1 MDPSLLST
9 GGAPAPDTAPWHAWS
24 VERTRTALGAP
35 AVGLSESD
43 AAGRLARDGPNRLSP
58 PVRRSPSRLFLA
70 QFNDFMIRV
79 LLGAALVAGLL
90 GDRGDAAAILA
101 IVLLN
106 AGVGFV
112 QEFRAERALDALRE
126 IDAPTARVERDGR
139 RRLINADGL
148 VRGDRVILEA
158 GARVP
163 ADLRLSEAQTLRID
177 ESALTGESAPVEKN
191 TDPLPIKTEMA
202 DRTNMAYRGTLVVH
216 GRGAGTVAAT
226 GSFTALGRVAAL
238 LSSTERVPTPLQRR
252 LAVFGRR
259 LAAGALGLCAVVFAA
274 GLLRGEPPLLMFL
287 TAVSL
292 AVAAIPEA
300 LPAVVTLALALG
312 AQKMARV
319 KALVRRLPAIETLG
333 SVTVIATDKTGTL
346 TQNKMRAES
355 FYWDGALRSELS
367 LEGTGGEL
375 ARALALCNDARPDRD
390 GRPVGDPTEVALL
403 EAAVTAGVE
412 PAGAEARTGERPFDA
427 HRKRMTTFHPEG
439 ADSVGYTKGSP
450 EGVLSLC
457 GHLWDPAGPQP
468 LPREALARVADA
480 LAEGGQRVLAF
491 ARRSWPAPPTGS
503 TDVVE
508 RDLSFLGFVGLV
520 DPPRPGVAHAVAAAA
535 AAGVRTVMIT
545 GDHPFTAA
553 AIARRL
559 GFPDGDTATGAQ
571 LASWTPAERVARLP
585 GVVVFARVTPEQKLD
600 IVTALQAG
608 GQVVAVTGD
617 GVNDAPALQRADIGI
632 AMGRSGTDAAKEA
645 AALLL
650 LDDDFS
656 TIVRA
661 IREGRRIFDN
671 IRLFVKYVVTT
682 NAAEIGVLLLAP
694 FLGLP
699 LPLTPIQLLWL
710 NLLTD
715 GLPGLALAS
724 ESTDGHAMARPPRPP
739 SEPLVTRALAF
750 HIGWVS
756 ALMTGMV
763 LTAQAAFLRSGWA
776 EWRTAVFCVMCF
788 SQMGHA
794 LVLRSER
801 DSFFSRRG
809 FSNRPLLAAVGLT
822 VVLQI
827 LGVYWAPLQRLLQTA
842 PLSPRALA
850 GAVGASVVVFAAVE
864 LEKGLRRWR
873 ART

>member
-1 MDPSLLST
+1 M
-9 GGAPAPDTAPWHAWS
+9 
-24 VERTRTALGAP
+24 
-35 AVGLSESD
+35 
-43 AAGRLARDGPNRLSP
+43 
-58 PVRRSPSRLFLA
+58 
-70 QFNDFMIRV
+70 
-79 LLGAALVAGLL
+79 
-90 GDRGDAAAILA
+90 
-101 IVLLN
+101 
-106 AGVGFV
+106 

-491 ARRSWPAPPTGS
+491 ARRSWPAPPPGS

-520 DPPRPGVAHAVAAAA
+520 DPPRPGV
-535 AAGVRTVMIT
+535 
-545 GDHPFTAA
+545 
-553 AIARRL
+553 
-559 GFPDGDTATGAQ
+559 
-571 LASWTPAERVARLP
+571 
-585 GVVVFARVTPEQKLD
+585 
-600 IVTALQAG
+600 
-608 GQVVAVTGD
+608 
-617 GVNDAPALQRADIGI
+617 
-632 AMGRSGTDAAKEA
+632 
-645 AALLL
+645 
-650 LDDDFS
+650 
-656 TIVRA
+656 
-661 IREGRRIFDN
+661 
-671 IRLFVKYVVTT
+671 
-682 NAAEIGVLLLAP
+682 
-694 FLGLP
+694 
-699 LPLTPIQLLWL
+699 
-710 NLLTD
+710 
-715 GLPGLALAS
+715 
-724 ESTDGHAMARPPRPP
+724 
-739 SEPLVTRALAF
+739 
-750 HIGWVS
+750 
-756 ALMTGMV
+756 
-763 LTAQAAFLRSGWA
+763 
-776 EWRTAVFCVMCF
+776 
-788 SQMGHA
+788 
-794 LVLRSER
+794 
-801 DSFFSRRG
+801 
-809 FSNRPLLAAVGLT
+809 
-822 VVLQI
+822 
-827 LGVYWAPLQRLLQTA
+827 
-842 PLSPRALA
+842 
-850 GAVGASVVVFAAVE
+850 
-864 LEKGLRRWR
+864 
-873 ART
+873 

>member
-1 MDPSLLST
+1 
-9 GGAPAPDTAPWHAWS
+9 
-24 VERTRTALGAP
+24 
-35 AVGLSESD
+35 
-43 AAGRLARDGPNRLSP
+43 
-58 PVRRSPSRLFLA
+58 
-70 QFNDFMIRV
+70 MIRV

-191 TDPLPIKTEMA
+191 SDPLPMKTEMA

-367 LEGTGGEL
+367 LEGTG
-375 ARALALCNDARPDRD
+375 N
-390 GRPVGDPTEVALL
+390 
-403 EAAVTAGVE
+403 
-412 PAGAEARTGERPFDA
+412 
-427 HRKRMTTFHPEG
+427 HH
-439 ADSVGYTKGSP
+439 
-450 EGVLSLC
+450 
-457 GHLWDPAGPQP
+457 
-468 LPREALARVADA
+468 
-480 LAEGGQRVLAF
+480 
-491 ARRSWPAPPTGS
+491 
-503 TDVVE
+503 
-508 RDLSFLGFVGLV
+508 
-520 DPPRPGVAHAVAAAA
+520 
-535 AAGVRTVMIT
+535 
-545 GDHPFTAA
+545 
-553 AIARRL
+553 
-559 GFPDGDTATGAQ
+559 
-571 LASWTPAERVARLP
+571 
-585 GVVVFARVTPEQKLD
+585 
-600 IVTALQAG
+600 
-608 GQVVAVTGD
+608 
-617 GVNDAPALQRADIGI
+617 
-632 AMGRSGTDAAKEA
+632 
-645 AALLL
+645 
-650 LDDDFS
+650 
-656 TIVRA
+656 
-661 IREGRRIFDN
+661 
-671 IRLFVKYVVTT
+671 
-682 NAAEIGVLLLAP
+682 
-694 FLGLP
+694 
-699 LPLTPIQLLWL
+699 
-710 NLLTD
+710 
-715 GLPGLALAS
+715 
-724 ESTDGHAMARPPRPP
+724 
-739 SEPLVTRALAF
+739 
-750 HIGWVS
+750 
-756 ALMTGMV
+756 
-763 LTAQAAFLRSGWA
+763 
-776 EWRTAVFCVMCF
+776 
-788 SQMGHA
+788 
-794 LVLRSER
+794 
-801 DSFFSRRG
+801 
-809 FSNRPLLAAVGLT
+809 
-822 VVLQI
+822 
-827 LGVYWAPLQRLLQTA
+827 
-842 PLSPRALA
+842 
-850 GAVGASVVVFAAVE
+850 
-864 LEKGLRRWR
+864 
-873 ART
+873 